1 MSQQTA
7 TTNLDWAL
15 VRIDCVNFRSSLSE
29 LLETPRIE
37 HVEAS
42 LNGAK
47 TVLAITGS
55 RGYLAGRI
63 TGSSTFMQLPET
75 TAFQEVWTVQLDG
88 PLREL
93 RNITFFDR
101 ILTRYAESGDSGS
114 WVIDPSSGGLYGY
127 IVAGD
132 PQTSIAYIVPA
143 HQAFSA
149 IEQHLGS
156 KVTFPSE
163 EHLLSLR
170 DAAIDA
176 DDPMDCA
183 TESVGSSS
191 DSWWPSEDE
200 NADHDPYPGDH
211 IRRNKTWSSQPTTP
225 SETSYDLGE
234 IDFYPPVKQLQ
245 ESVLTSGELSGGLSF
260 SNRELHK
267 KRQSVFWSIDELDG
281 PLVLPSVVSESHTGD
296 LKLDHSMQR
305 HIHLFHPSAVP
316 KHDQPIQ
323 SIREPLPMVLR
334 KRMARGRQRCLTYE
348 EKKAARAVRE
358 AKACWACHISKTK
371 VRTQTK
377 VDAYRMLTLSTVFT
391 LFTRIAMRAMCKTC
405 WEKTLLLVFVFQ

>member
-1 MSQQTA
+1 
-7 TTNLDWAL
+7 
-15 VRIDCVNFRSSLSE
+15 
-29 LLETPRIE
+29 
-37 HVEAS
+37 
-42 LNGAK
+42 
-47 TVLAITGS
+47 
-55 RGYLAGRI
+55 
-63 TGSSTFMQLPET
+63 MQLPES

-88 PLREL
+88 PLREQ

-101 ILTRYAESGDSGS
+101 NLTRYAESGDSGS

-149 IEQHLGS
+149 IEQQLGS

-163 EHLLSLR
+163 KHLLSLR
-170 DAAIDA
+170 DTAIEQQLGSKVAFPSEEHLLGLRDTAIDA
-176 DDPMDCA
+176 DDLD
-183 TESVGSSS
+183 
-191 DSWWPSEDE
+191 
-200 NADHDPYPGDH
+200 
-211 IRRNKTWSSQPTTP
+211 
-225 SETSYDLGE
+225 E

-245 ESVLTSGELSGGLSF
+245 ESVLTIGEFSGGLSF
-260 SNRELHK
+260 PNRELHK
-267 KRQSVFWSIDELDG
+267 ERRSVFWSIDELDG
-281 PLVLPSVVSESHTGD
+281 PLVLPPVVSESHTGD
-296 LKLDHSMQR
+296 LKLGHSTQR

-316 KHDQPIQ
+316 KHDQPVQ
-323 SIREPLPMVLR
+323 SIREPLQTVLG
-334 KRMARGRQRCLTYE
+334 KVMALGRQRGLTDE

-371 VRTQTK
+371 VRTRTK
-377 VDAYRMLTLSTVFT
+377 VDAYHMLTLSTVFT